1 MLAEVGRDC
10 AGGGNTVLGT
20 ATAAAAADVAREDSV
35 GMDPVEVALTGVRIA
50 GDGVDLGW
58 WTSMGR
64 ISVLSS
70 LVFFCLGS
78 GAFSFSWT

>member
-1 MLAEVGRDC
+1 MLAEVGRDW

-78 GAFSFSWT
+78 GAFSFSCT

>member
-1 MLAEVGRDC
+1 VLAEVGRDW